1 MQVIQ
6 GQSWQI
12 SLQPFPDYGKAEQ
25 TLFLSAWHA
34 RQNAYAFYSDYKVG
48 AAVRSVQSGRIYPG
62 CNVESS
68 TYSETV
74 HAEETAIHTMI
85 SAEGPSVT
93 FDAIAIVCIDV
104 PLDAFVS
111 GKQILDSENPL
122 SQLVMPCGRCR
133 QVIWEHCESERPV
146 QIYSAVPN
154 GFMAAVD
161 IKDLY
166 PMPFSVRC
174 VNTKPF
180 ASHKNRVR
188 VSEAL

>member
-1 MQVIQ
+1 MQIIE
-6 GQSWQI
+6 GPNWQI

-62 CNVESS
+62 CNVECS

-74 HAEETAIHTMI
+74 HAEENAIHTMI

-104 PLDAFVS
+104 SLDMFVS
-111 GKQILDSENPL
+111 KKEIDSDNPL

-146 QIYSAVPN
+146 KIYSAMPN
-154 GFMAAVD
+154 GLVATID

-166 PMPFSVRC
+166 PVPFSVRC
-174 VNTKPF
+174 VTTKPF
-180 ASHKNRVR
+180 ASHKNRVT